1 MRADGPRWSA
11 ARCAIP
17 DIQVRSDHPRVGFR
31 RASIEYRIAECGSHS
46 RKMFHNMPYAN
57 QCYLPDKSRLGP
69 TRGGSN
75 SPPGDAWGPGGAG
88 TSQPAFQMRRR
99 ANAALATDQAARKPA
114 RMMSA
119 TFQASLFLGPRCGSI
134 GGMAL
139 RTRMTAINM
148 PVADAT
154 AACTGVAKGN
164 TTVRTSDKVI
174 TSPRRHNPRR
184 RETKRSTR
192 FVSRQREAHF
202 VSILSASKSRD
213 ISMHALRYFSS
224 ATMGRLDQDHSSP
237 RYVCR
242 PGRASQFAARPAG
255 LQGEHSMATF
265 RHQLHPL
272 GVL

>member
-119 TFQASLFLGPRCGSI
+119 TFQASLFLGPRCG
-134 GGMAL
+134 
-139 RTRMTAINM
+139 
-148 PVADAT
+148 VARVR
-154 AACTGVAKGN
+154 VA
-164 TTVRTSDKVI
+164 VA
-174 TSPRRHNPRR
+174 
-184 RETKRSTR
+184 TKRSS
-192 FVSRQREAHF
+192 FEPGPVPA
-202 VSILSASKSRD
+202 
-213 ISMHALRYFSS
+213 ALDPPARSGD
-224 ATMGRLDQDHSSP
+224 AAD
-237 RYVCR
+237 R
-242 PGRASQFAARPAG
+242 PGS
-255 LQGEHSMATF
+255 
-265 RHQLHPL
+265 
-272 GVL
+272 